1 MGARL
6 VAMGKDP
13 GGGGQGA
20 LGRMKLPS
28 FVSRV
33 KRIDGRWLAT
43 LGLAVVIVL
52 HVLGELPFQSALRLA
67 SFDVYQMVAPRPR
80 VATPVL
86 IVEIDEASLQKHG
99 QWPWPR
105 NLTARLLDRIWAM
118 QPSVVA
124 LDLLMPEPDRFSA
137 CELTRLIPEIDPG
150 LVRRVCALPSNDSLL
165 AASLR
170 RGKSVLGVEGVE
182 RREQRPLLALPMQAI
197 AGVERFDSGVSNL
210 PALQS
215 AAAGRAVLNMD
226 SRSGVVRKVP
236 MVAEVDG
243 ALLPTL
249 SMEMLRLGNGGG
261 RFAVENGARGIEGVR
276 IGDRFVP
283 TQEDGTLWVR
293 YGHRESSRVV
303 SASRVL
309 DGSLDPK
316 VLRGKLV
323 LVGLSAS
330 GASDMQITALGERVP
345 RAEIHAQMLESI
357 HEGSTLHRPH
367 WALWLEGGLMLVVGL
382 AIAWGF
388 ANVRAL
394 VLLPVTLLTMGALW
408 LAGLAAYSTAHLLFD
423 VASPMSI
430 FVGMFLFMLGDRLVR
445 EEVNRKSLTD
455 RLAAEQGQRKSLEDD
470 LQVQLDRSALALGEM
485 EAAKRIQMGILP
497 DVEANFGKEP
507 RLEIAAVMEPA
518 KLVGGDLFDCFMLDA
533 HRAFFA
539 IGDVCGKGIPS
550 SLFMAISK
558 TLCKS
563 LVLREDPAKVDP
575 GALMSQANMEISR
588 DNPEML
594 FVTAF
599 LAVLDL
605 RTGELSYSNA
615 GHDKPLVFAAGAEPT
630 ELAGTHGPPICFLA
644 EYQYKTHRRQMKPGE
659 FVCLFTDGVTEAF
672 NPKEELYGRERLVA
686 LVRGIDRHAAPKRVL
701 GMIREGVRTF
711 AAGAE
716 PSDDLTVMVLRWTP

>member
-1 MGARL
+1 VTRY
-6 VAMGKDP
+6 
-13 GGGGQGA
+13 
-20 LGRMKLPS
+20 
-28 FVSRV
+28 
-33 KRIDGRWLAT
+33 I
-43 LGLAVVIVL
+43 
-52 HVLGELPFQSALRLA
+52 
-67 SFDVYQMVAPRPR
+67 
-80 VATPVL
+80 
-86 IVEIDEASLQKHG
+86 
-99 QWPWPR
+99 
-105 NLTARLLDRIWAM
+105 
-118 QPSVVA
+118 
-124 LDLLMPEPDRFSA
+124 PD
-137 CELTRLIPEIDPG
+137 IDPG

-170 RGKSVLGVEGVE
+170 RGKSVLGVVGVE
-182 RREQRPLLALPMQAI
+182 RVEQRALLSLPMQAI

-215 AAAGRAVLNMD
+215 AATGRGVLNLD
-226 SRSGVVRKVP
+226 SRYGVVRRVP

-249 SMEMLRLGNGGG
+249 SLEMLRLGNGKGG
-261 RFAVENGARGIEGVR
+261 FAVENGQRGVGGVR
-276 IGDRFVP
+276 IGSLFVA
-283 TQEDGTLWVR
+283 TQEDGSLWVR
-293 YGHRESSRVV
+293 YGHRDRSRIV
-303 SASRVL
+303 SASQVL

-316 VLRGKLV
+316 RVRGKHV
-323 LVGLSAS
+323 LVGLSAP

-345 RAEIHAQMLESI
+345 RVEIHAQILESV
-357 HEGSTLHRPH
+357 HEGATLHRPH
-367 WALWLEGGLMLVVGL
+367 WALWLEGGLMLAVGL

-388 ANVRAL
+388 SKVKAL
-394 VLLPVTLLTMGALW
+394 VLLPVMLLIMGALW

-430 FVGMFLFMLGDRLVR
+430 FVGMFLFMVGDRLVR
-445 EEVNRKSLTD
+445 EEMQRKSLLD
-455 RLAAEQGQRKSLEDD
+455 SLAREQGQRKSLEDD
-470 LQVQLDRSALALGEM
+470 LQVELDRSATALGEM

-497 DVEANFGKEP
+497 DVDVNFGKES

-518 KLVGGDLFDCFMLDA
+518 KLVGGDLYDCFMLDQ

-575 GALMSQANMEISR
+575 GALMRQANMEISR

-599 LAVLDL
+599 IAVLDL
-605 RTGELSYSNA
+605 RTGELTYSNA
-615 GHDKPLVFAAGAEPT
+615 GHDKPLVFSPGAEPT
-630 ELAGTHGPPICFLA
+630 ELAGSNGPPICFLA
-644 EYQYKTHRRQMKPGE
+644 EYEYKTHRKQLKPGE

-672 NPKEELYGRERLVA
+672 NPKEELYGRERLTAV
-686 LVRGIDRHAAPKRVL
+686 VRDTDRYSSPKRVL
-701 GMIREGVRTF
+701 GMIREGVRNF